1 MRSVAEIR
9 VLGAVAVA
17 VLQRRIQQIIE
28 QLLADRDFNE
38 QVKELIDEA
47 GRK

>member
-1 MRSVAEIR
+1 MHMN
-9 VLGAVAVA
+9 
-17 VLQRRIQQIIE
+17 IE
-28 QLLADRDFNE
+28 QLLADRDYNE